1 MVKIAPLCNFNANC
15 INIFFVKM
23 CYLPSSC
30 SSTPPTSSPY
40 TYYIYNLFAPG
51 IYLLAA
57 QGRTQRHTAKIV
69 VK

>member
-1 MVKIAPLCNFNANC
+1 MVKIAPLCNLNANC
-15 INIFFVKM
+15 INIFLSKCVI
-23 CYLPSSC
+23 CHLLALQPL
-30 SSTPPTSSPY
+30 PTSSPY

-69 VK
+69 AE